1 MRLKNNIKE
10 LDEILKTA
18 GQSGNIDLSD
28 VQKHI
33 EMLRRKTILEQ
44 HKYTVF
50 FAKDGYWKTYVPDP
64 DSKKGRRLI
73 KRRDRDELDDAI
85 VKEYRAI
92 ENYVAP
98 TMRNVYPL
106 WIEHYTKK
114 SRSQN
119 TVKRAVA
126 TWNKYYAHDKIIG
139 KRMDKITPTAI
150 ESWLHTRIKEEG
162 MNAKQFYNMSLPFR
176 QIFAFAA
183 KSKIIDNNVFDEVDV
198 NSKLFAKRQKPKSET
213 QVFTETEEFFL
224 MKLAWSEWQ
233 EDHSLGAC
241 LALILLFYTGMRIG
255 EVVAL
260 KREDIEGMYVHINR
274 AEVEVSDQVN
284 PTRFVQVGHMVVDY
298 AKTSAAHRDVYL
310 SQGGREVIDVVS
322 ELAER
327 RCSADVLGANPDAG
341 YLFMNGNKRCNVDA
355 VTYRVKK
362 YCKILGIPFRSTHKI
377 RKTYVSKLIDGGINI
392 DAIREQIGHED
403 EETTYRCYCFNRKT
417 KAETNILFEKALST
431 VNTAS

>member
-1 MRLKNNIKE
+1 M
-10 LDEILKTA
+10 
-18 GQSGNIDLSD
+18 
-28 VQKHI
+28 
-33 EMLRRKTILEQ
+33 
-44 HKYTVF
+44 
-50 FAKDGYWKTYVPDP
+50 
-64 DSKKGRRLI
+64 
-73 KRRDRDELDDAI
+73 
-85 VKEYRAI
+85 
-92 ENYVAP
+92 
-98 TMRNVYPL
+98 
-106 WIEHYTKK
+106 
-114 SRSQN
+114 
-119 TVKRAVA
+119 
-126 TWNKYYAHDKIIG
+126 
-139 KRMDKITPTAI
+139 
-150 ESWLHTRIKEEG
+150 
-162 MNAKQFYNMSLPFR
+162 
-176 QIFAFAA
+176 
-183 KSKIIDNNVFDEVDV
+183 
-198 NSKLFAKRQKPKSET
+198 
-213 QVFTETEEFFL
+213 
-224 MKLAWSEWQ
+224 
-233 EDHSLGAC
+233 GAC

-355 VTYRVKK
+355 VTYRLKK